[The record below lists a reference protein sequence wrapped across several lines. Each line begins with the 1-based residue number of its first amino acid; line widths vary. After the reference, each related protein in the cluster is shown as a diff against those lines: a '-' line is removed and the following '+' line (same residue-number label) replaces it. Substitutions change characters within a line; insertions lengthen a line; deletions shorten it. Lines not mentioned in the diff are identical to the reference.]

1 MNYGELQ
8 QAVIDYMHRA
18 DLEAQ
23 MPLFIQ
29 LAHSRIMRDC
39 RVPAMMNDETLTMD
53 SNPKALPDG
62 FLAMRE
68 LSAGVSNRRY
78 ALKSVS
84 PAHLSR
90 AVGFVGSNP
99 SLYSII
105 GNTVE
110 VQPATTEDLR
120 IVYFAALPFFADD
133 AATNDILELYPYLY
147 LYGALIEA
155 NSFIQDAEQ
164 RVKAIEFYQTEV
176 AEVNA
181 DATNTRH
188 GEAPTIGAA

>member
-8 QAVIDYMHRA
+8 QLVIDYMHRA
-18 DLEAQ
+18 DLTDKVPGFVE
-23 MPLFIQ
+23 
-29 LAHSRIMRDC
+29 LAHSRIMRDL
-39 RVPAMMNDETLTMD
+39 RVPSMIKDETLTMD
-53 SNPKALPDG
+53 SNPKALPEG

-68 LSAGVSNRRY
+68 LSAGISNRRY

-99 SLYSII
+99 SLYSIM
-105 GNTVE
+105 GLTVE
-110 VQPATTEDLR
+110 VQPETEEDLR
-120 IVYFAALPFFADD
+120 IIYFGSLPFFADD
-133 AATNDILELYPYLY
+133 DATNAILTNSPYLY

-155 NSFIQDAEQ
+155 NSYIQDGEQ

-176 AEVNA
+176 GEVNA

-188 GEAPTIGAA
+188 GEAPVIGAA